1 MSVILKASGGGSVT
15 IQEPTTASNFTQT
28 LPAATGNV
36 MISPQSLTIPDAS
49 GTVMVSGNMPAFSA
63 YTTTTQALT
72 GAVTTKVNFAGEV
85 FDTNNNFA
93 SSRFTPTVAGYYQLT
108 TSFSYSA
115 STFTDLYIYKNGS
128 VYQTIF
134 GNYDKSTF
142 YASGTGLV
150 YLNGTTDYAEIYV
163 YSSGSVNISSS
174 QANCWFAGVM
184 VRGA

>member
-1 MSVILKASGGGSVT
+1 MAVSQIPAASAINGTLPVANGGTGL
-15 IQEPTTASNFTQT
+15 TTA
-28 LPAATGNV
+28 G
-36 MISPQSLTIPDAS
+36 
-49 GTVMVSGNMPAFSA
+49 PAFYA

-72 GAVTTKVNFAGEV
+72 SAVTTKVNFAGEV

-108 TSFSYSA
+108 TSFTYSA
-115 STFTDLYIYKNGS
+115 STFTDLYLYKNGS
-128 VYQTIF
+128 AYQALF

-163 YSSGSVNISSS
+163 YSSGSVNISAN
-174 QANCWFAGVM
+174 QVNCWFAGAM
-184 VRGA
+184 VRSA